1 MLFVVAAV
9 CVRWQLPAVAPG
21 QLSVFELGRMEKG
34 DCALLPFDYSGGAF
48 FVAPNNYSVA
58 MDTKR
63 FGYTRGDSYPWYRY
77 NDTTQSGLFTLGD
90 EPARVFVCAE
100 KSTELRIVGC
110 YLGDNGFD
118 VISSGAGKIEKTKLL
133 KQRIGYILVDT
144 NATMSFNI
152 STTNGEVKVRVT
164 DRNGHTTEY
173 SGAVPEAEYP
183 YGSAAF
189 VDVEVVEDFEGS
201 LSISFGDTSNPL
213 FPDTRPSDADRIP
226 QVHVKLDTIHL
237 LMQNPLHSDTYIQI
251 PMSLVFIASFV
262 GIGIL
267 GVAYLICVP
276 CPWIW
281 ISEDEYVTLRGK
293 IHKPK
298 AE

>member
-1 MLFVVAAV
+1 MLFFVAAV

-21 QLSVFELGRMEKG
+21 QVSVSELGRMEKG
-34 DCALLPFDYSGGAF
+34 DCALLPFDASGGAF
-48 FVAPNNYSVA
+48 FVTPNNYSVS
-58 MDTKR
+58 MDTNR
-63 FGYTRGDSYPWYRY
+63 LGYTKGGYNVWYGY
-77 NDTTQSGLFTLGD
+77 NGTTQGLFTLGD
-90 EPARVFVCAE
+90 EPSRVFVCAE

-118 VISSGAGKIEKTKLL
+118 VISPGTGKIEKETLSKR
-133 KQRIGYILVDT
+133 RIGYILVDT
-144 NATMSFNI
+144 NATMSLNI
-152 STTNGEVKVRVT
+152 STTKGEVKVRVT
-164 DRNGHTTEY
+164 DRNDHTTVY

-189 VDVEVVEDFEGS
+189 VDIEVVEDFEGS

-213 FPDTRPSDADRIP
+213 FPDTKPSDADRTP
-226 QVHVKLDTIHL
+226 QVHAKLDTIDL
-237 LMQNPLHSDTYIQI
+237 LRQNPLHSDTYIQI

-281 ISEDEYVTLRGK
+281 IAEDEYVTLQGK